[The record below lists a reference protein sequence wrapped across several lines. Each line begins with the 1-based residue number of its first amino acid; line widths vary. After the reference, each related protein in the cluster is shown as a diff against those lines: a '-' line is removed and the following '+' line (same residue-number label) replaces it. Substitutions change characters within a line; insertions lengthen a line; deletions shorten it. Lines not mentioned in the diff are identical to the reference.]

1 MPTSIGCHSLIKSG
15 AQLVDR
21 PEDILESLKLAS
33 FPQQPALFASGNGED
48 ELDDNAKAVLKI
60 LSFEPLSLEEIL
72 EKSGLG
78 LAEAGMGLL
87 DLEMRGKV
95 AQTAARSYYLL

>member
-1 MPTSIGCHSLIKSG
+1 MFGS
-15 AQLVDR
+15 D
-21 PEDILESLKLAS
+21 
-33 FPQQPALFASGNGED
+33 NGEY
-48 ELDDNAKAVLKI
+48 ELDYNSKEVLKN

>member
-1 MPTSIGCHSLIKSG
+1 MFG
-15 AQLVDR
+15 
-21 PEDILESLKLAS
+21 
-33 FPQQPALFASGNGED
+33 SGNGED